1 MDLEE
6 EMNDDVL
13 AVPEENANI
22 DESKLL
28 GDDLMLKKMVEKF
41 IPQEETGV
49 VENTEF
55 IPMYYN
61 KQQITDSDIEY

>member
-41 IPQEETGV
+41 IP
-49 VENTEF
+49 
-55 IPMYYN
+55 
-61 KQQITDSDIEY
+61 